1 MPAVNSMD
9 NNELYEELEKENV
22 RLQRE
27 IKKLNRQLDSIQL
40 NLKRQKVS
48 MAARKNVDAMMAAE
62 KARQEEYMA
71 LLLENSL
78 NIILLFDQDGRL
90 AYCTDIFLRKAHI
103 QSFGLINGRH
113 YAEVLH
119 NDKYAD
125 VLEWVDSAFKRTI
138 SEKQPLIFDKTIT
151 FGNEDA
157 GPRNYTVSFIPMLDS
172 LGMSKGAMA
181 FFHDMTD
188 IKQAVERA
196 EYANKAKSLFLANM
210 SHEMRT
216 PLNAIIGMLTIAGQT
231 ESATEKDYCLSKIGE
246 ASKHLLNVIND
257 VLDMSKIEAD
267 KLELDSGMFEFRRM
281 LSRVTDVLGFSVS
294 QKRQKLSVLVDER
307 VPDNIYC
314 DEKRLTQV
322 ISNLLSNA
330 VKFTPE
336 EGDISLDVSLLE
348 ESVDI
353 CTLRV
358 EISDTG
364 IGISEE
370 QQAALFQSFVQADSN
385 ISRRFGG
392 TGLGLAISK
401 RIVELM
407 GGRIWVESD
416 VGRGSRFI
424 FTIMVGCGEKN
435 AGEDAAE
442 TADECVSGD
451 DEVPDLQ
458 SCIGLFKGK
467 RALLAEDVEINREI
481 VITLLEDTGLEFTC
495 VENGKEAL
503 EAFSADDYDIV
514 LMDIHMPEM
523 DGFEAARKI
532 RSIDSL
538 RAKTTPIVAMTA
550 NVFSEDVQKCMD
562 AGMNGH
568 VGKPIDIE
576 VVLRML
582 YRFLIDR

>member
-1 MPAVNSMD
+1 M
-9 NNELYEELEKENV
+9 
-22 RLQRE
+22 
-27 IKKLNRQLDSIQL
+27 
-40 NLKRQKVS
+40 
-48 MAARKNVDAMMAAE
+48 
-62 KARQEEYMA
+62 
-71 LLLENSL
+71 
-78 NIILLFDQDGRL
+78 LFDQDGRL